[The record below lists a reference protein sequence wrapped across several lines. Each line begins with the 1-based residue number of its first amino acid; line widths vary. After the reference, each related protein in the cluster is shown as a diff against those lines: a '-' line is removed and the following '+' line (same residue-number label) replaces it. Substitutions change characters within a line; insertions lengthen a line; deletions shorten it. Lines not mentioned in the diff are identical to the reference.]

1 MHYTAYHR
9 AEVLTSGPDLDEVLW
24 RSWPVAATR
33 RSPEDAVI
41 YHGGLVVAVVM
52 STGQYIRFEAM
63 PTPITWRVSA

>member
-1 MHYTAYHR
+1 MHYTAFHR
-9 AEVLTSGPDLDEVLW
+9 AEVLTSGPDFDEVLAFTA
-24 RSWPVAATR
+24 SCCDPSV
-33 RSPEDAVI
+33 PEDAVI